1 MKKIVLTIASII
13 VITGISFAATS
24 TSGSSTLK
32 TCTGTSG
39 CAVISGASSVS
50 GSALVD
56 NKNNTVKFTTQ
67 KWYITAKAYNST
79 MTYYEMHLKLAGTTT
94 ASSVVVQTFGGG
106 LIGSQALTLQNGK
119 FNQDVVIAFRMLQN
133 SSVWKKFQT
142 TVNVTL
148 TYPNGQ
154 VVVMPLTSPDM
165 RYGQTLN
172 STPAGNSI
180 GAPHGINS
188 LPGSQGN

>member
-1 MKKIVLTIASII
+1 MKKIILTAAAILAVSSL
-13 VITGISFAATS
+13 TLAATPVSGAS
-24 TSGSSTLK
+24 TISGSS
-32 TCTGTSG
+32 
-39 CAVISGASSVS
+39 AISGASSVS
-50 GSALVD
+50 GSATVN
-56 NKNNTVKFTTQ
+56 NKNNSVKFTTQ

-94 ASSVVVQTFGGG
+94 ASSVAVQTFGGG
-106 LIGSQALTLQNGK
+106 LIGSQAIPVQNGK
-119 FNQDVVIAFRMLQN
+119 FSQDVVIAFRMLQN
-133 SSVWKKFQT
+133 SNVWNKFQT

-165 RYGQTLN
+165 KYGQTIN
-172 STPAGNSI
+172 SAPAGNSI
-180 GAPHGINS
+180 GAPHGINQ